1 MSPLKMGSRQV
12 KGITS
17 EELTDKAA
25 SLHAALEAGGD
36 QLDRRQTS
44 AGAEIVAKVHARTA
58 LRGGHTVVALAGAT
72 GSGKSSL
79 FNALVGSNVATVGA
93 RRPTTSKPTAAV
105 WGSES
110 ATELLDWLTVGRRH
124 RVEGSDGGAV
134 NGVSRDSGEGRPGS
148 PGSLEGLVLLDLPD
162 FDSRIVE
169 HRREADLILA
179 LVDVFVWVTDPQ
191 KYADARLHD
200 DYLAALSMHDAVTV
214 VVLNQADR
222 LPPEGVQEVTA
233 DLVRLGERDGIR
245 GLQVYATSARTGQG
259 LDELRMRLAA
269 AVAGQNAA
277 RYRLAADIK
286 SVASHLRSDV
296 ADSEPSLGEADDT
309 ELVDSL
315 CRAAGIPTV
324 VAAVERDYRQE
335 ASARTGWP
343 LTRWARTLRP
353 DPIKRLRLS
362 KGDADDSAALP
373 GVTAADV
380 RGMLGRSSLPP
391 ATPAARASVDLATRR
406 LGERAGEGLPA
417 PWVEAVADAATP
429 PGPDLAD
436 ALDQAVLKT
445 PLRARDPL
453 WWTVVGVAQTVLAL
467 LTVVGLGWLVLL
479 GVAGWLRLP
488 EIRTPYIGALPLPT
502 LLLIGGLLLGL
513 VLAAVSR
520 PLARAGARR
529 RAALINDRLR
539 SSVAKVAGEH
549 IVAPVRAVL
558 ARHAQARRHLDA
570 ARG

>member
-1 MSPLKMGSRQV
+1 
-12 KGITS
+12 
-17 EELTDKAA
+17 
-25 SLHAALEAGGD
+25 
-36 QLDRRQTS
+36 
-44 AGAEIVAKVHARTA
+44 
-58 LRGGHTVVALAGAT
+58 
-72 GSGKSSL
+72 
-79 FNALVGSNVATVGA
+79 
-93 RRPTTSKPTAAV
+93 V

-124 RVEGSDGGAV
+124 RVEGPAGDPSGSVGA
-134 NGVSRDSGEGRPGS
+134 

-222 LPPEGVQEVTA
+222 LTPEGVTEVTA

-343 LTRWARTLRP
+343 LTRWARSLRP

-362 KGDADDSAALP
+362 KGDTDDSAALP

-391 ATPAARASVDLATRR
+391 ATPAARAAVDVATRR
-406 LGERAGEGLPA
+406 LGERAGEGLPT
-417 PWVEAVADAATP
+417 PWAEAAADAATP

-436 ALDQAVLKT
+436 ALDQAVMRT

-453 WWTVVGVAQTVLAL
+453 WWTVFGVTQTVLAL

-488 EIRTPYIGALPLPT
+488 EIRTPYVGALPLPT
-502 LLLIGGLLLGL
+502 LLLVGGLLLGL
-513 VLAAVSR
+513 VLAGVSR
-520 PLARAGARR
+520 PLARSGARR

-539 SSVAKVAGEH
+539 SAVATVAGAH

-558 ARHAQARRHLDA
+558 ERHAQARRSLDA